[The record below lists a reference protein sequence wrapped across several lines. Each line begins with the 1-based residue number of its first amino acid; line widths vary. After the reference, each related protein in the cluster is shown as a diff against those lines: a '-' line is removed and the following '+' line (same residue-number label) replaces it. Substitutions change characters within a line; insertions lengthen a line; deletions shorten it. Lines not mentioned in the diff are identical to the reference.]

1 MFILIGIPGENY
13 RPVVSHW
20 QPYHIMLYRLS
31 EIRTHNVSILE
42 IYAINNSIFGEK
54 NDVHF
59 SIIHGN
65 NLSSNNSN
73 CIWSLFWY
81 AKSCV

>member
-31 EIRTHNVSILE
+31 VIRTHNVSILE
-42 IYAINNSIFGEK
+42 IYAINKISQDFIDNTQTHK
-54 NDVHF
+54 
-59 SIIHGN
+59 
-65 NLSSNNSN
+65 
-73 CIWSLFWY
+73 
-81 AKSCV
+81 CVT